1 MAEAVRAAMGASPA
15 MIRGDLSAVGTSSR
29 RAAATR
35 AVGSGARVESAGCA
49 PRLRDG
55 DHSPSKGFRGSHK
68 IGTSLGRAKPRSSVA
83 ARAVSD
89 PSMTDWGTNAVDEKE
104 DVVGVLLLNLGGP
117 ETLDDVQPFLYNLFA
132 DPDIIRLPGALQF
145 LQSPLAALLSN
156 SRAPKSREA
165 YESIGGGSP
174 LRRITDEQAD
184 ALADSL
190 RAKGVKNAKCYVG
203 MRYWKPFTE
212 EAVDQI
218 KADGVTKLVVLP
230 LYPQFSISTSGS
242 SLRLLE
248 QIFMEDDYLVTTM
261 SHSVIPSWYQR
272 PGYTQ
277 AMADLIK
284 GELNK
289 PGSEFDSPDEPIV
302 FFSAHGVPVS
312 YVETAGDPY
321 KEEMEECVALIM
333 ARLKEMGVMNEH
345 VLAYQSRVGPV
356 EWLKPYTDDVIRE
369 LGEKKT
375 KAMVAVPISFVS
387 EHIET
392 LEEIDMEY
400 RELAEE
406 SGVEQWGRVPALDT
420 NPVFIDDLA
429 DAVVESLDGMSKA
442 ASMTPGDLA
451 NAAAITPIFRGGLS
465 FDELSFDEEAPKRK
479 ARGDLAATPPVPIMP
494 TGTGSR
500 VRNVP
505 STDDVTDL
513 LGVKP
518 EPWKWGP
525 VEFSMVALSIL
536 LSTMLLMDSSSG
548 PGLNDVIFNLK

>member
-1 MAEAVRAAMGASPA
+1 MC
-15 MIRGDLSAVGTSSR
+15 IR
-29 RAAATR
+29 
-35 AVGSGARVESAGCA
+35 
-49 PRLRDG
+49 
-55 DHSPSKGFRGSHK
+55 
-68 IGTSLGRAKPRSSVA
+68 
-83 ARAVSD
+83 
-89 PSMTDWGTNAVDEKE
+89 
-104 DVVGVLLLNLGGP
+104 
-117 ETLDDVQPFLYNLFA
+117 
-132 DPDIIRLPGALQF
+132 
-145 LQSPLAALLSN
+145 
-156 SRAPKSREA
+156 
-165 YESIGGGSP
+165 
-174 LRRITDEQAD
+174 
-184 ALADSL
+184 DS
-190 RAKGVKNAKCYVG
+190 
-203 MRYWKPFTE
+203 
-212 EAVDQI
+212 
-218 KADGVTKLVVLP
+218 
-230 LYPQFSISTSGS
+230 
-242 SLRLLE
+242 
-248 QIFMEDDYLVTTM
+248 
-261 SHSVIPSWYQR
+261 
-272 PGYTQ
+272 
-277 AMADLIK
+277 
-284 GELNK
+284 
-289 PGSEFDSPDEPIV
+289 
-302 FFSAHGVPVS
+302 
-312 YVETAGDPY
+312 
-321 KEEMEECVALIM
+321 
-333 ARLKEMGVMNEH
+333 MNEH

-525 VEFSMVALSIL
+525 VSYTHLRAHE
-536 LSTMLLMDSSSG
+536 T
-548 PGLNDVIFNLK
+548 

>member
-1 MAEAVRAAMGASPA
+1 MSAAMGASSA
-15 MIRGDLSAVGTSSR
+15 IIRGDLGVVGTSTR
-29 RAAATR
+29 RVAATR
-35 AVGSGARVESAGCA
+35 VAGSGARAGGAQRAAKSSSSESKGSRGSSLVGTN
-49 PRLRDG
+49 PGRRLR
-55 DHSPSKGFRGSHK
+55 
-68 IGTSLGRAKPRSSVA
+68 VA

-89 PSMTDWGTNAVDEKE
+89 PSMTGWDAGRIDEKE

-174 LRRITDEQAD
+174 LRRITDEQAN
-184 ALADSL
+184 ALQSAL
-190 RAKGVKNAKCYVG
+190 VAKGLKNAKCYVG

-212 EAVDQI
+212 EAVEQI

-248 QIFMEDDYLVTTM
+248 QIFGEDEYLATRM
-261 SHSVIPSWYQR
+261 SHTVIPSWYER
-272 PGYTQ
+272 PGYVQ

-284 GELNK
+284 AELNR
-289 PGSEFDSPDEPIV
+289 PDGQFDSPDEPIV

-333 ARLKEMGVMNEH
+333 ARLKEMGVANEH

-442 ASMTPGDLA
+442 ASMSEGDLA
-451 NAAAITPIFRGGLS
+451 AAVATSSVLRGSL
-465 FDELSFDEEAPKRK
+465 DESSPTTKRK
-479 ARGDLAATPPVPIMP
+479 VRGDLAATPPVPMMP

-518 EPWKWGP
+518 EPWEWGP

-536 LSTMLLMDSSSG
+536 LSTMLLMDSSG
-548 PGLNDVIFNLK
+548 GAGLNDIIFHK